1 MPIVPSRAP
10 RVQTLV
16 GQLSSE
22 DAAARDSAVA
32 QLTLLGSRVVEP
44 LLASLPEAPARARLA
59 ALEVLEGL
67 DDRRVLPVLLS
78 LATDSSS
85 RVALRAIELVGRL
98 SDPRSVTALAGILTG
113 AAAPRRRA
121 AAEALARLHGAGI
134 VEALA
139 PLVEMLV
146 DDEAETGLRLAIL
159 EALLGIE
166 PRLPRSTL
174 RPLGRR
180 LASSGNPMVAARATD
195 LDRPVARRSGSK
207 DVVDRLREG
216 EVGPAEAR
224 SIATSL
230 RASGDLPLE
239 RLEEALGNIGEPRA
253 VHALAVV
260 LGTVGG
266 PSSIS
271 VLSRALARL
280 TEAPGDDDD
289 RDGALEARAA
299 VHSALASLDSGI
311 ALHDLRELIARHP
324 PGVMPQLLDA
334 ATQVG
339 NASFVPALA
348 RAASEDPALL
358 EPCASTYGAI
368 ARRGRLRRSSA
379 ALRRVRAEHRPALEA
394 FLASPARRRR

>member
-1 MPIVPSRAP
+1 MPIVPSRAQ

-22 DAAARDSAVA
+22 GAAARDSAVA

-67 DDRRVLPVLLS
+67 DDRRVLPALLG
-78 LATDSSS
+78 LARDSSS
-85 RVALRAIELVGRL
+85 RVAVRAIELVGRK
-98 SDPRSVTALAGILTG
+98 SDPRSVTALAEILTG
-113 AAAPRRRA
+113 AAAPRRQA

-139 PLVEMLV
+139 PLVDTLV
-146 DDEAETGLRLAIL
+146 DDEAETGLRLTIL
-159 EALLGIE
+159 DALLGVG
-166 PRLPRSTL
+166 PHLPRSTL

-180 LASSGNPMVAARATD
+180 LASSGNPAVAARAAD
-195 LDRPVARRSGSK
+195 LDRREEGRSGSE

-216 EVGPAEAR
+216 VVGPAEAR
-224 SIATSL
+224 SIAASL
-230 RASGDLPLE
+230 EASGDVPLE
-239 RLEEALGNIGEPRA
+239 RLDEALGNAREPRA
-253 VHALAVV
+253 VRALAAV

-266 PSSIS
+266 PSSIPA
-271 VLSRALARL
+271 LSRTLARL
-280 TEAPGDDDD
+280 AEAPGDDD
-289 RDGALEARAA
+289 ALEARAA
-299 VHSALASLDSGI
+299 IHTALAALESGI

-334 ATQVG
+334 ATRVG

-358 EPCASTYGAI
+358 EPCGSTYAAI

-394 FLASPARRRR
+394 FLAAPARRRR